1 MLTILFSSGSI
12 TIVAWLKYFFSWF
25 NEIKKTRSDINDDS
39 INKFFKFFLA
49 TKSKNFISPTSNIFK
64 RELILSTI
72 IN

>member
-25 NEIKKTRSDINDDS
+25 NEITKTRSDIINES

-49 TKSKNFISPTSNIFK
+49 TRRKNFKSPTSNIFR

-72 IN
+72 IT